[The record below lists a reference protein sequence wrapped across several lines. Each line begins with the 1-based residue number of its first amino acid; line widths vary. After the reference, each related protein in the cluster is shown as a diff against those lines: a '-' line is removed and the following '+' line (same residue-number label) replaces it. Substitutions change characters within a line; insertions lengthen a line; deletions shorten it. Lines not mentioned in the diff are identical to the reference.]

1 MKFVSKSNNLRI
13 VLKHGMPAEPI
24 TGRASVSG
32 VYIKFENGMVNVED
46 KATVELMMKHP
57 GYDSDFICLE
67 GADPYKSQR
76 KDSEPEHDMTEIGP
90 GGVIGKTNGGKPKV
104 ILSEA
109 QKDAMKDIAKKMAM
123 EMAPALA
130 MEMLKEM
137 AAKADTK
144 KEEVPPLKETE
155 ATKGDIRPETPL
167 EKARRVKAE
176 NLAKR
181 KAEEA
186 SNK

>member
-46 KATVELMMKHP
+46 EATVDLMMKHP

-67 GADPYKSQR
+67 GVDPYKNQR
-76 KDSEPEHDMTEIGP
+76 KDSEPAHDITEIGP
-90 GGVIGKTNGGKPKV
+90 GGVIGKTNSGKPNV
-104 ILSEA
+104 SLSAA
-109 QKDAMKDIAKKMAM
+109 QKDVVRDIAKKMAM
-123 EMAPALA
+123 EMAPSLA

-137 AAKADTK
+137 AAKADNKKPESEKTETEK
-144 KEEVPPLKETE
+144 KEDVK
-155 ATKGDIRPETPL
+155 PETPL

-176 NLAKR
+176 NIVKR

-186 SNK
+186 ANK